1 MKYLVTGATGFVGVN
16 LLRELMRRNDAEIT
30 ILVRPS
36 SMDKV
41 HQLVHR
47 AGARPGQ
54 IVPVPGDLLE
64 VDLGISDADF
74 DRLRGVDH
82 VIHLAA
88 VYDMEADADA
98 TSAVNIAGVQNALA
112 AAQRL
117 SAGCFHHC
125 SSIVVAGKYDG
136 TFTEEMLEEGGE
148 RPHPYFASK
157 AEGERLV
164 RASSATPW
172 RIYRPGIVVGR
183 SDTGEMDKIDGIYFF
198 FPLIKAA
205 SRLPRRATIPLPF
218 NPRLNVVPVDFV
230 AKAMDHIIHEPGLD
244 GATFAITDTDPAP
257 LAEVFSTFSS
267 INSGPRFRAMES
279 TPAILQTPTE
289 GSFAAKI
296 NAGAMARLGIPP
308 STAVFQ
314 DLSTT
319 FDRSNTTAA
328 LAGSGIEC
336 PPLAEYAEKLWD
348 YWAERLDPRGAD
360 AKLRDAVSGRVVVVT
375 GATSGIGHATAVR
388 LAKVGA
394 RVALIGRRA
403 HVLDQMGAEIA
414 GLGGIASTHMADL
427 SSPEACEAVID
438 EILAEHGHVDV
449 LVNNAGR
456 SIRRP
461 LSETAD
467 RFHDVERTVQLNYYG
482 PAALMLALI
491 PSMTARHRGHIV
503 NVSSLATQWPAPRFA
518 AYAGSKAALDGFTRV
533 AAAELADDGV
543 QFSTVYMPLVK
554 TPMIEPS
561 AQALSNVPTSSADE
575 AADMVCTA
583 IITQTPRASTLIGT
597 AGELVTAAWPR
608 QALRLTH
615 LASRNQ
621 GALSRGGD
629 TTPQSTSYWKLFS
642 SMVRNDSANA

>member
-1 MKYLVTGATGFVGVN
+1 
-16 LLRELMRRNDAEIT
+16 
-30 ILVRPS
+30 
-36 SMDKV
+36 
-41 HQLVHR
+41 
-47 AGARPGQ
+47 
-54 IVPVPGDLLE
+54 
-64 VDLGISDADF
+64 
-74 DRLRGVDH
+74 
-82 VIHLAA
+82 
-88 VYDMEADADA
+88 
-98 TSAVNIAGVQNALA
+98 LA

-205 SRLPRRATIPLPF
+205 SRLPQRATIPLPF
-218 NPRLNVVPVDFV
+218 KPRLNVVPVDFV
-230 AKAMDHIIHEPGLD
+230 AKAMDHIIHKPGLD

-257 LAEVFSTFSS
+257 LADVLSTFSS
-267 INSGPRFRAMES
+267 MVSGPRFRAMES
-279 TPAILQTPTE
+279 TPAILQSPAE
-289 GSFAAKI
+289 GGIIAKI

-308 STAVFQ
+308 ATAVFQ
-314 DLSTT
+314 DWSTT
-319 FDRSNTTAA
+319 FDRSTTTAV

-336 PPLAEYAEKLWD
+336 PPLADYAEKLWN
-348 YWAERLDPRGAD
+348 YWTERLDPRRAD
-360 AKLRDAVSGRVVVVT
+360 AKLRDAVNGRVVVVT
-375 GATSGIGHATAVR
+375 GATSGIGHATAFR
-388 LAKVGA
+388 LAKAGA
-394 RVALIGRRA
+394 RVALVGRRA
-403 HVLDQMGAEIA
+403 HVLDQMSAEIV
-414 GLGGIASTHMADL
+414 GFGGVATTHRADL
-427 SSPEACEAVID
+427 SSPEECRAVIE

-461 LSETAD
+461 LSETTE

-482 PAALMLALI
+482 PVALTLALI
-491 PSMTARHRGHIV
+491 PPMMARQRGHII
-503 NVSSLATQWPAPRFA
+503 NVSSLGTQWPAPRFA
-518 AYAGSKAALDGFTRV
+518 AYAGSKAALEGFTRV

-554 TPMIEPS
+554 TPMTASS
-561 AQALSNVPTSSADE
+561 AQALSNVPTWSADE

-583 IITQTPRASTLIGT
+583 IITRTPRVSTLVGT
-597 AGELVTAAWPR
+597 AGELVAAGSPR
-608 QALRLTH
+608 LALRLTR
-615 LASRNQ
+615 LANRNH

-629 TTPQSTSYWKLFS
+629 TKPQSTSYWKLFS
-642 SMVRNDSANA
+642 SIVRNDSVDA